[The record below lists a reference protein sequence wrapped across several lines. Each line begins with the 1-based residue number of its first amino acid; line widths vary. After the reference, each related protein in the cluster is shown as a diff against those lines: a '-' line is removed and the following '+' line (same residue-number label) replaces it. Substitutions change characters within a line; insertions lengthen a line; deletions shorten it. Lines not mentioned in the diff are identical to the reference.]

1 MKKNY
6 QEPALRVVKLQHKN
20 CILSGSPKVTGINS
34 GDVFSNEAPTG
45 GHGTARGRE
54 FGYDEDE

>member
-20 CILSGSPKVTGINS
+20 CLLDASSSVHQVSSNAGIGYGGGGS
-34 GDVFSNEAPTG
+34 
-45 GHGTARGRE
+45 GTARGRE